1 VDGVL
6 IINKPGGFTS
16 HDVVA
21 LVRRRFGLRRVGHTG
36 TLDPMAEGV
45 LVLLVGRATR
55 LAEFLTGHT
64 KRYRAGLVLGL
75 TTDTQDL
82 QGRILN
88 DRAAPA

>member
-1 VDGVL
+1 MRSAGYTGRSGATGPGRAEEVDGVL
-6 IINKPGGFTS
+6 IINKPAGFTS

-55 LAEFLTGHT
+55 LAEFLTG
-64 KRYRAGLVLGL
+64 
-75 TTDTQDL
+75 
-82 QGRILN
+82 
-88 DRAAPA
+88 